1 MLVPVWKIKS
11 VDESLVKQVS
21 EEYSVPQSIAQIMV
35 QRNLISRETTRS
47 FFKPDFNNLHDPF
60 LMKDMDK
67 AVDRILHQIEKKG
80 KILIMGDYDVDGTTA
95 TSLLVLFFRSIDV
108 EAQFYIPS
116 RENEGYGV
124 SMFGIDY
131 AEKIGANLIIT
142 CDCGITAVK
151 QVNYAKDK
159 GIDTLDT
166 AAGYGN
172 SEQVLGEIGVN
183 DYQVVTKTT
192 SFKNGVDEVIKGF
205 HQSLN
210 DLNIGQVDGLLIH
223 DINEVKDKEF
233 NDLFKQLNELKRQGL
248 ANKIGFSTYTPE
260 QVDFL
265 LENFDFDLIQ
275 VPFNVFDTRLVQ
287 GGQLQALVHARS
299 VFLQGV
305 LLSLNNLSNYF
316 STWGAEFGTYQELV
330 KDSGL
335 SLLEYSINFAL
346 NMKEIDK
353 VLVGVNSKRQL
364 MEITAAIKEVG
375 NIKAHPINDINL
387 LNPSLWKL

>member
-1 MLVPVWKIKS
+1 MNKLA
-11 VDESLVKQVS
+11 LGT
-21 EEYSVPQSIAQIMV
+21 V
-35 QRNLISRETTRS
+35 QFGL
-47 FFKPDFNNLHDPF
+47 
-60 LMKDMDK
+60 
-67 AVDRILHQIEKKG
+67 
-80 KILIMGDYDVDGTTA
+80 DY
-95 TSLLVLFFRSIDV
+95 
-108 EAQFYIPS
+108 
-116 RENEGYGV
+116 
-124 SMFGIDY
+124 
-131 AEKIGANLIIT
+131 
-142 CDCGITAVK
+142 GITNHDGQVTIDKVK
-151 QVNYAKDK
+151 SILNYAKDN

-172 SEQVLGEIGVN
+172 SEQVLGEVGVN

-192 SFKNGVDEVIKGF
+192 SLKNGVDEVIKNF

-210 DLNIGQVDGLLIH
+210 NLNIGQVDGLLIH

-287 GGQLQALVHARS
+287 GGQLQALNNNGVEIHARS

-305 LLSLNNLSNYF
+305 LLSLSNLSNYF